1 LPARRGRKCC
11 SGATITRPSCSIRWQ
26 AKSDPICFERFR
38 VDELATLCVLEG
50 RIVKARLV

>member
-1 LPARRGRKCC
+1 LADPCFAEGER
-11 SGATITRPSCSIRWQ
+11 RWQ